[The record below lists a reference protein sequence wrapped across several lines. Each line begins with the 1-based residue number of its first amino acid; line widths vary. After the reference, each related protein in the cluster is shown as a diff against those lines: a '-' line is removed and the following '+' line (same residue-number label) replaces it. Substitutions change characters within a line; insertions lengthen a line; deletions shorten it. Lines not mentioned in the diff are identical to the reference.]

1 MICNLI
7 EFTDIRETFVD
18 YKKTGLY
25 VSGSRCDL
33 KCKECFNENLKHS
46 PTIKINPI
54 QFVEDYIIKN
64 QVIESVIFSGL
75 NWFDKFE
82 DLIQLVNCIR
92 VKSDIDI
99 VIYTGYKESEV
110 LNEIDMLKENKNII
124 VKFGRFIPNQEP
136 IWDELG
142 GIYLA
147 NKGQYFKKISL

>member
-1 MICNLI
+1 MICNFI

-25 VSGSRCDL
+25 VSGSRCNL

-46 PTIKINPI
+46 LTIKIKPI

-82 DLIQLVNCIR
+82 DLLQLVNCIR
-92 VKSDIDI
+92 VKTDIDI

-110 LNEIDMLKENKNII
+110 LSEIDMLKENKNII
-124 VKFGRFIPNQEP
+124 VKFGEYIPNDME
-136 IWDELG
+136 IYDEVLG
-142 GIYLA
+142 ITLA
-147 NKGQYFKKISL
+147 SSNQYAKKIS

>member
-1 MICNLI
+1 MICNFI

-25 VSGSRCDL
+25 VSGSRCNL

-46 PTIKINPI
+46 PTIKIKPI

-82 DLIQLVNCIR
+82 DLLQLVNCIR
-92 VKSDIDI
+92 VKTDIDI

-110 LNEIDMLKENKNII
+110 LSEIDMLKENKNII
-124 VKFGRFIPNQEP
+124 VKFGEYIPNDMEVY
-136 IWDELG
+136 DEVLG
-142 GIYLA
+142 ITLA
-147 NKGQYFKKISL
+147 SSNQYAKKIS